1 MSRPLVL
8 VDAEKDSDDR
18 MANPHGYGSRKQN
31 GFPSQLVNV
40 KDGRDGGEEHC
51 YAYYARSEEAGGVAR
66 GAQRCEYRRRIGENC
81 IVES

>member
-1 MSRPLVL
+1 MSGPLVL
-8 VDAEKDSDDR
+8 VDAEKDSDDS
-18 MANPHGYGSRKQN
+18 MANTHGYGPCKQH

-66 GAQRCEYRRRIGENC
+66 GAQRCEYRR
-81 IVES
+81 